1 MTRRFGVAALA
12 AVLLVAAACGTDA
25 GEPSGRPPSTSS
37 ATRTASASASSP
49 APAVPTLKL
58 TPIATAAALTAATT
72 RKGDSDL
79 YLTEQAGRVRRLRI
93 GGDNGNGVLDD
104 APVLDITNLVTA
116 GGEQGLLGITFSP
129 DGGDLYVAFTNKE
142 QNQELDR
149 FPFNGTTADATKRT
163 TILTIPDFA
172 PNHNGGQLT
181 FGPDGYLWWGMGDG
195 GGGGDPQGNGQKT
208 TDLLGDILRIDIDP
222 AHATGNKPYSAPK
235 DNPFADGKN
244 GAPEVWDY
252 GLRNPWRFSFDPANG
267 DLWIADVGQNQWE
280 EIDKVP
286 STKGGLNFGWSQ
298 LEGTHPFNGGTKPAG
313 AIDPIYEYDHS
324 GGRCAVVGGYVYR
337 GKDIAGLDGTYTFSD
352 NCDGV
357 LHGLRVGND
366 GSVSV
371 FDLGL
376 TVAGAS
382 SFAVD
387 PQGRLYVLSVDG
399 TIARIDQA

>member
-1 MTRRFGVAALA
+1 MTRRFAIGLLAVALA
-12 AVLLVAAACGTDA
+12 AAAACGTDS
-25 GEPSGRPPSTSS
+25 GEPSGRPPSTAS
-37 ATRTASASASSP
+37 ATTTSASASTSTAAPP
-49 APAVPTLKL
+49 AMKLKL
-58 TPIATAAALTAATT
+58 TPIATASALTAAAV
-72 RKGDSDL
+72 RNGDGDL
-79 YLTEQAGRVRRLRI
+79 YVTEQVGRVRRLRL

-104 APVLDITNLVTA
+104 TPVLDISNLVTA
-116 GGEQGLLGITFSP
+116 GGEQGLLGIAFSP
-129 DGGDLYVAFTNKE
+129 DGNDLYLAFTNKD

-149 FPFNGTTADATKRT
+149 FPYDGTKANSSKRT
-163 TILTIPDFA
+163 TILTVPDFA

-195 GGGGDPQGNGQKT
+195 GGAGDPQKNGQKT
-208 TDLLGDILRIDIDP
+208 TDLLGDILRIDP
-222 AHATGNKPYSAPK
+222 LHANGNVPYSIPK

-252 GLRNPWRFSFDPANG
+252 GLRNPWRFSFDSLNG

-286 STKGGLNFGWSQ
+286 STQGGVNFGWSE
-298 LEGTHPFNGGTKPAG
+298 LEGTHPFNGGTKPKDAV
-313 AIDPIYEYDHS
+313 DPIYEYDHS
-324 GGRCAVVGGYVYR
+324 DGRCAVVGGYVYR
-337 GKDIAGLDGTYTFSD
+337 GDPVPDLRYTYVFSD

-357 LHGLRVGND
+357 LRGLRVAGD

-371 FDLGL
+371 FPLGL

-382 SFAVD
+382 SFALD
-387 PQGRLYVLSVDG
+387 AAGHIYVLSVDG